1 MDSTDNHTS
10 VLVEESAR
18 ASQRAHG
25 LSFGMRLAYAGGST
39 PDAVVN
45 TSVNI
50 FLLFYATTACGLAAG
65 MAGTAIALGL
75 IFEAVADPLIGLI
88 SDNLR
93 SRWGRRLPFMIGGL
107 PLLLISYVLLFSL
120 PDTADQ
126 WLLFTLVAVL
136 SATVRT
142 TLSLYNLPFLAAGA
156 EMSDEPKER
165 ERIIAWRWTMAVFG
179 SFLTVAVGMG
189 IYFKGDSGIAQRI
202 NYAPYALTMA
212 GIMLVGAGLAI
223 RAVWRTLGRQ
233 HAIEARPVSASALA
247 AELRELLRSRSF
259 RILFGVAFMFAA
271 AQGMTQTLGLH
282 AYAFFW
288 RLPSEQAQAITL
300 AIAGGLLLGA
310 PIAGPIVMRLEYRV
324 AAMLGLSGMIVMQ
337 AVPAALKLAGLL
349 TLKGDA
355 LAHVLMGFAIFGGA
369 MTTVAAIAVLT
380 MITNAA
386 DEHEYLFGVRREG
399 SYFAGWTLA
408 LKAAGAFGTLLSGL
422 ALQAI
427 DFPVQM
433 TKDQGLDIALPQK
446 MTDALGLFYGPGA
459 AVLSLVAVGLLSMF
473 HLSREGHRK
482 IMIELE
488 ARREAATGGS
498 PVAIGAKPS

>member
-1 MDSTDNHTS
+1 MSSTQKQS
-10 VLVEESAR
+10 SIRAEESAR
-18 ASQRAHG
+18 ASLRAQE
-25 LSFGMRLAYAGGST
+25 LSFGTRVTYSIGAF
-39 PDAVVN
+39 PDAVTN

-50 FLLFYATTACGLAAG
+50 FLLFYVTTACGLSAG

-75 IFEAVADPLIGLI
+75 IFEAVADPLIGLF

-107 PLLLISYVLLFSL
+107 PLLLISYILLFSL
-120 PDTADQ
+120 PDTSDQ
-126 WLLFTLVAVL
+126 WLLFALVAVL

-142 TLSLYNLPFLAAGA
+142 TLSLYNLPYFAAGA

-165 ERIIAWRWTMAVFG
+165 ERIIAWRWTMAVVG
-179 SFLTVAVGMG
+179 AFLTVAVGMG
-189 IYFKGDSGIAQRI
+189 LYFKGNSGIAQRL
-202 NYAPYALTMA
+202 NYVPYAWTMA

-223 RAVWRTLGRQ
+223 WAVWRTRGRQ
-233 HAIEARPVSASALA
+233 HAIEVHAVSASALA
-247 AELRELLRSRSF
+247 GELRELLRSRSF

-271 AQGMTQTLGLH
+271 AQGVTQTLGLH

-288 RLPSEQAQAITL
+288 HLPAEQAQGITL
-300 AIAGGLLLGA
+300 AIAVGLMLGA
-310 PIAGPIVMRLEYRV
+310 PIAGPIVLRLEYRV
-324 AAMLGLSGMIVMQ
+324 SAMIGLGGMIVMQ

-349 TLKGDA
+349 TLEGDP
-355 LAHVLMGFAIFGGA
+355 LARVLTGFAVFGGA

-386 DEHEYLFGVRREG
+386 DEHEYIFGVRREG

-427 DFPVQM
+427 DFPVQL
-433 TKDQGLDIALPQK
+433 TKEQGLGVTLPQQ
-446 MTDALGLFYGPGA
+446 MTDSLGLFYGPGA
-459 AVLSLVAVGLLSMF
+459 AILSLVALGLLSMF

-488 ARREAATGGS
+488 ARRAA
-498 PVAIGAKPS
+498 ALA